1 MTNLPIILLFLA
13 VRPTNEISARPAISL
28 QGNGPSTVRVTNNN
42 LSLTASQ
49 GNSGLRVQAKVRQHA
64 EATYDYAVRG
74 KCGHPSGVPDRVSD
88 LPVDNLRCR
97 SNHRT
102 VIIEI
107 IEMKRDNRP
116 DSESLMKLVLQ
127 RTPVLPV
134 VPFGQAAR
142 GFVRKRFGD
151 DCAPPTRQIFPALV
165 PVTILGTGPMDGGNP
180 CISMYLGTAQG
191 VLLYIGH
198 RDEGSIAVR
207 QSQTA
212 QPSAIDGH
220 SEGYAL

>member
-1 MTNLPIILLFLA
+1 MLRRHTTTPY
-13 VRPTNEISARPAISL
+13 VVSAAGR
-28 QGNGPSTVRVTNNN
+28 
-42 LSLTASQ
+42 
-49 GNSGLRVQAKVRQHA
+49 
-64 EATYDYAVRG
+64 
-74 KCGHPSGVPDRVSD
+74 HPSGVPDRVSD

-116 DSESLMKLVLQ
+116 DSESLMELVLQ

-142 GFVRKRFGD
+142 GFVRRRFGD

-165 PVTILGTGPMDGGNP
+165 PVTILGTGPDGR
-180 CISMYLGTAQG
+180 CESMYLYLPRYCAGSALVHWAQG
-191 VLLYIGH
+191 
-198 RDEGSIAVR
+198 
-207 QSQTA
+207 
-212 QPSAIDGH
+212 
-220 SEGYAL
+220 